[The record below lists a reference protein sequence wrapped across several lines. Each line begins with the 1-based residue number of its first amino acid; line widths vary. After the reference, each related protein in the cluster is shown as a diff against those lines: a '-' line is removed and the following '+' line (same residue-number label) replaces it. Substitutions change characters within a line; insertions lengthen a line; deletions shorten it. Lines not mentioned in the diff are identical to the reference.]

1 MGKQEN
7 YWKRFEQTGGVLD
20 YLNYTACAREPYGSR
35 EAYGSREPYG
45 SLESYG
51 VAEPYSYP
59 EEYGMPGVSGM
70 AESYHMP
77 GVDGDMYQDEYDE
90 EDEVENDDWDAHR
103 EWDGA
108 FGYADGR
115 IR

>member
-7 YWKRFEQTGGVLD
+7 YWRRFEQTGGVLD
-20 YLNYTACAREPYGSR
+20 YLNYTACAREPYNAR
-35 EAYGSREPYG
+35 ESYG

-51 VAEPYSYP
+51 STEPYTYP
-59 EEYGMPGVSGM
+59 EEYGMPGVINM
-70 AESYHMP
+70 AESYIIP
-77 GVDGDMYQDEYDE
+77 GANWLRDVEPCEYDE
-90 EDEVENDDWDAHR
+90 EDEVDYNDWDAHR
-103 EWDGA
+103 EWDGS

>member
-1 MGKQEN
+1 MRKQES

-20 YLNYTACAREPYGSR
+20 YLNYTACARE
-35 EAYGSREPYG
+35 
-45 SLESYG
+45 SYG
-51 VAEPYSYP
+51 LPEDYDVAGSHGLRDLYP
-59 EEYGMPGVSGM
+59 
-70 AESYHMP
+70 
-77 GVDGDMYQDEYDE
+77 DEYDE
-90 EDEVENDDWDAHR
+90 EDEVEDDGWDAHR